1 MQKIGLLVFA
11 EGKMREDVY
20 QARKPAMARETERLV
35 AAIEKEVNLFR
46 PQLWEIRDK
55 RSLLAAVREAKSNGV
70 EAFLLYV
77 PTFVQ
82 ASVVAMAV
90 RVAGLPC
97 ALLGNYAR
105 DTFSQVGYLASAGA
119 IEQAGL
125 PYKRIVGDIGEMEVK
140 KNLLC
145 YFRAACASERLLG
158 RTYGMFGGR
167 SLGIST
173 GTADTAQWLQLFG
186 VDIEQIDQ
194 LELVQAA
201 DTIHAERVSRH
212 VAWIKENYGT
222 ICFQE
227 GRFEEKNLDLMVR
240 SYLAVKDLID
250 LYQLD
255 FVGIKCQP
263 ELSNGYALQ
272 CLTVQLL
279 NDLWD
284 ADGPKRAVPCSCEAD
299 ADGAL
304 TMEVLNLLSDGS
316 PTALQDVYYYDKEVL
331 VLANCGSSA
340 SWFAKHS
347 KNARENLQEVY
358 LQPHAFGKAGGAATQ
373 FTFAPG
379 VYTYAR
385 LFRSNL
391 RYRMAIFRGIADVL
405 TRDDLQQYAW
415 YRPTARLRSVDS
427 AAFSKY
433 FGSNHAHCVVG
444 DYVDDLVEFCHIKN
458 FEYILLNEEE
468 TS

>member
-20 QARKPAMARETERLV
+20 RARKPAMERETERLV
-35 AAIEKEVNLFR
+35 SALEKEVDLFR
-46 PQLWEIRDK
+46 PERWEIRDK
-55 RSLLAAVREAKSNGV
+55 RSLMAAVREAKANDV

-97 ALLGNYAR
+97 AVLGNYAR

-125 PYKRIVGDIGEMEVK
+125 PCRRVTGDIGEPEVK
-140 KNLLC
+140 KELLR

-158 RTYGMFGGR
+158 KTYGMFGGR

-173 GTADTAQWLQLFG
+173 GTADPAQWLQLFG
-186 VDIEQIDQ
+186 VDVEQVDQ
-194 LELVQAA
+194 LELVRMAGEIEPERAA
-201 DTIHAERVSRH
+201 RH
-212 VAWIKENYGT
+212 IRWIEDNYGAL
-222 ICFQE
+222 CFLE
-227 GRFEEKNLDLMVR
+227 NRFERKNLDRMVR
-240 SYLAVKDLID
+240 SYLAAKDLIE
-250 LYQLD
+250 LYQMD

-263 ELSNGYALQ
+263 ELSNAYALQ

-279 NDLWD
+279 NDPYD
-284 ADGPKRAVPCSCEAD
+284 ADGPKRPVACSCEAD

-304 TMEVLNLLSDGS
+304 TKEILKLISGGS
-316 PTALQDVYYYDKEVL
+316 PTALQDVYYYDEDVL

-340 SWFAKHS
+340 SYFAKHS
-347 KNARENLQEVY
+347 QDARENLREVH
-358 LQPHAFGKAGGAATQ
+358 LQPHAFGEAGGAATQ
-373 FTFAPG
+373 FAFAPG

-385 LFRSNL
+385 LFRSN
-391 RYRMAIFRGIADVL
+391 RQYRMAIFLGVADAL
-405 TRDDLQQYAW
+405 TREDLRQYAW

-427 AAFSKY
+427 KAFSRY

-444 DYVDDLVEFCHIKN
+444 DYVGDLIEFCNIKN
-458 FEYILLNEEE
+458 FEYKLLNK
-468 TS
+468 

>member
-1 MQKIGLLVFA
+1 MFA

-20 QARKPAMARETERLV
+20 QARKPAMEREAGLLV
-35 AAIEKEVNLFR
+35 AALEKDVDIFR
-46 PQLWEIRDK
+46 PTMWEIRDK
-55 RSLLAAVREAKSNGV
+55 RALLEAVREAKTNGV
-70 EAFLLYV
+70 KAFLLYV
-77 PTFVQ
+77 STFVQ
-82 ASVVAMAV
+82 ASLVAMAV
-90 RVAGLPC
+90 RVAALPC
-97 ALLGNYAR
+97 AVLGNYAR
-105 DTFSQVGYLASAGA
+105 DTFSQVGYLASVGA

-125 PYKRIVGDIGEMEVK
+125 TYKRIVGDISEPTVK
-140 KNLLC
+140 KELLC
-145 YFRAACASERLLG
+145 YFRAASAAEALVG
-158 RTYGMFGGR
+158 QTYGMFGGR

-173 GTADTAQWLQLFG
+173 GTADTAQWLRLFG

-194 LELVQAA
+194 LELVRVANMI
-201 DTIHAERVSRH
+201 DAERVSRH
-212 VAWIKENYGT
+212 VAWIRENYGA

-240 SYLAVKDLID
+240 GYLAAKDIID

-272 CLTVQLL
+272 CLAVQLL
-279 NDLWD
+279 NDPWD

-304 TMEVLNLLSDGS
+304 TMNVLNLLSDGS
-316 PTALQDVYYYDKEVL
+316 PTALQDVYYYDEEVL

-347 KNARENLQEVY
+347 KSAHENLQEVY
-358 LQPHAFGKAGGAATQ
+358 LQPHAFGEAGGAATQ
-373 FTFAPG
+373 FPFAPG

-385 LFRSNL
+385 LFRKNL
-391 RYRMAIFRGIADVL
+391 RYRMAIFLGIADAL
-405 TRDDLQQYAW
+405 TRDDLRQYAW

-427 AAFSKY
+427 RAFSKH

-444 DYVDDLVEFCHIKN
+444 DYVDELIEFCNIKG
-458 FEYILLNEEE
+458 FEYIMLNKG
-468 TS
+468 